1 MSFILTLGAASI
13 SEMSVNWYKNTLR
26 YIPQIPQNRTITVS
40 SYQMQKSLE
49 ILEYKLCTNCLEHG
63 PDGPGFEFRQ
73 GKEVLLFWNM
83 YRSAMGS
90 TQPLSQ
96 QEPRFFAGDKN
107 LATHV
112 HLVARLRMSG
122 AVPLLLMC
130 VCVYIYIFMFMAWT
144 VTTLPLPFYV
154 T

>member
-1 MSFILTLGAASI
+1 MLFILTLGALSI

-26 YIPQIPQNRTITVS
+26 FIPQIPQNRTITVS

-49 ILEYKLCTNCLEHG
+49 ILEYKLCTDCLEHG

-73 GKEVLLFWNM
+73 RKEVLLFCNT
-83 YRSAMGS
+83 YRPATRS

-122 AVPLLLMC
+122 AVPLLLI
-130 VCVYIYIFMFMAWT
+130 CVYIFMAWT
-144 VTTLPLPFYV
+144 VTTLPLPFYE